1 MTLAS
6 GALPAPDRTVALDDL
21 RIGELLAEG
30 GEGRV
35 FELPLQ
41 PHLVIKR
48 YRHPAAREFLD
59 DLVTWPDRLT
69 DSALAERVR
78 TGTSWPAA
86 TVIETAASGLG
97 HPAAAG
103 VLLPRAPR
111 RFALRHRD
119 GTTRLAT
126 LSYLTADPAHR
137 AVAYGLSLPDPL
149 SPERLGLVYALA
161 RVLEG
166 FESTNPLAGHGDLST
181 KNVLWSLQRGP
192 EVFVLDCDNCEQ
204 FDPDGRPL
212 TPEGRRRAMT
222 PNWDDPAV
230 AGGGNPTLAS
240 DRYSLALIFLRV
252 VGAANFPIQARQ
264 RQGGPITVDFAVPR
278 GHLGDALLGP
288 GADLWNLCERGLHV
302 SDPACRPPA
311 SAWLAPLE
319 AVLDGLGAAAV
330 VRSVWAAQGG
340 GAPSAPVV
348 LEPMEVPG
356 DITIRPV
363 PALPRPAPHRTSA
376 YGGPGRAS
384 SWRRPQP
391 TGVAGAGAV
400 GFAGGFATA
409 SAPTS
414 TGGPATGSAAPSS
427 VSRGLGSPGLGSPGL
442 GSTGLGSTRLG
453 SPGPGAPGSVAL
465 GPAATQPVSVQARAH
480 LAEAGV
486 WWAALHRQMM
496 RSLWTS
502 GHRSEG
508 ARRLAICVGV
518 DLVLALV
525 ALFVVGMIVSP
536 VLGI

>member
-6 GALPAPDRTVALDDL
+6 GIPPPADRTVTLEDL

-48 YRHPAAREFLD
+48 YRRPAARGFLD
-59 DLVTWPDRLT
+59 DLVAWPDHLT
-69 DSALAERVR
+69 DPTLAQRVR
-78 TGTSWPAA
+78 AGTAWPAA
-86 TVIETAASGLG
+86 TVVETAANGRD

-137 AVAYGLSLPDPL
+137 AVAYGLSLPEPV
-149 SPERLGLVYALA
+149 SPERFGLVYALA
-161 RVLEG
+161 RVLDA
-166 FESTNPLAGHGDLST
+166 FETANPLAGHGDLST

-192 EVFVLDCDNCEQ
+192 EVFVLDCDNCER

-212 TPEGRRRAMT
+212 TTTGRRRAMT

-264 RQGGPITVDFAVPR
+264 RQGGPITVDFAVPPGR
-278 GHLGDALLGP
+278 HREVLLGP
-288 GADLWNLCERGLHV
+288 GAELWDLCERGLSV
-302 SDPACRPPA
+302 SGPDGRPPP

-319 AVLDGLGAAAV
+319 AVLDGLGAAALM
-330 VRSVWAAQGG
+330 RSVWAAQGS
-340 GAPSAPVV
+340 GAPSPPVE
-348 LEPMEVPG
+348 LEPVAWRR

-363 PALPRPAPHRTSA
+363 PALPRPTPHRTPA
-376 YGGPGRAS
+376 FGPGRAPP
-384 SWRRPQP
+384 WRRPQP
-391 TGVAGAGAV
+391 AGAAGVVGLAGGSAPAPAPAPVGAGGLVTRPAAGRASGAAMSAPV
-400 GFAGGFATA
+400 GFSGAGRVRGRGRAAGRPAGVPGRGARVLVRRPGQGARAPERRPGQGA
-409 SAPTS
+409 SGHGARAPE
-414 TGGPATGSAAPSS
+414 
-427 VSRGLGSPGLGSPGL
+427 R
-442 GSTGLGSTRLG
+442 R
-453 SPGPGAPGSVAL
+453 PGPPGRRRHPFPPRP
-465 GPAATQPVSVQARAH
+465 GP
-480 LAEAGV
+480 
-486 WWAALHRQMM
+486 
-496 RSLWTS
+496 
-502 GHRSEG
+502 
-508 ARRLAICVGV
+508 I
-518 DLVLALV
+518 
-525 ALFVVGMIVSP
+525 
-536 VLGI
+536 